1 MWKNKKLRAFT
12 LLEALVSLLVI
23 SGSVLLFQSMAQLLA
38 SEVQAQKNNDIK
50 EWLLFADQLD
60 AELSRSQFDKV
71 ENGKLYV
78 TQGGK
83 GIAFGKSN
91 KDDFRKTDSSGRGYQ
106 PMLYGLKE
114 AQITKEESLIH
125 IHLQFEKGLER
136 EYVYRV
142 EEKG

>member
-1 MWKNKKLRAFT
+1 MWKNSKVAAFT

-23 SGSVLLFQSMAQLLA
+23 SGSILLFQSMTQLLA
-38 SEVQAQKNNDIK
+38 SEIQAQQNNEVK

-78 TQGGK
+78 LQDGK
-83 GIAFGKSN
+83 AIAFGKSN
-91 KDDFRKTDSSGRGYQ
+91 KDDFRKTDSNGRGYQ
-106 PMLYGLKE
+106 PMVYGVTE
-114 AQITKEESLIH
+114 AQISKDGSIVH
-125 IHLQFEKGLER
+125 IDLRFEKGLER
-136 EYVYRV
+136 KYIYRV